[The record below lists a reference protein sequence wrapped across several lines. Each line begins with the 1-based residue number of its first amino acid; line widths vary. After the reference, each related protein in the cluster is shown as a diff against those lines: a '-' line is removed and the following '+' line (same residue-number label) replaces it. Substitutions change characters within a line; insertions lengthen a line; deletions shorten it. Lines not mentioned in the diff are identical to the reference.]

1 MANKGGKV
9 PLIIEDTEPLLRAIS
24 TPSCLDAEKRATH
37 LAFRLR
43 PDIKESDLSLSRRVY
58 EELKDFLKR
67 ALRFKF
73 TFLSLNDVPAGA
85 VELIAGG
92 VHGLDKHIILN
103 ATPTRKNPAHA
114 SIFYMKEDGSFYVA
128 GQGKT
133 TDPVDASILGYE
145 MALASIVHKVYD
157 KEGNILWEEKD
168 GHEE

>member
-37 LAFRLR
+37 LAFRLK
-43 PDIKESDLSLSRRVY
+43 PEESDLSLSRRVY

-92 VHGLDKHIILN
+92 VHSLDKHIILK
-103 ATPTRKNPAHA
+103 ATQTKNPAHA
-114 SIFYMKEDGSFYVA
+114 SIYYMKEDGSYYVA

-133 TDPVDASILGYE
+133 TDPVDASILAYE